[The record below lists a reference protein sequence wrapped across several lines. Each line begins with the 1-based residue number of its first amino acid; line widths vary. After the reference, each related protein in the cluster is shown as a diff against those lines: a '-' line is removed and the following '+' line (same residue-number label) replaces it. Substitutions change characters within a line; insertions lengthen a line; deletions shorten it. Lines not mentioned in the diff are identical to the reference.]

1 MSGIEP
7 ADLAK
12 AADIIAGAESVAYYA
27 WNGVGQ
33 SVTATQTDR
42 AISILYALTGSY
54 GRKGGN
60 VPGGAAS
67 FVDISGP
74 DLLSSTQR
82 GKALGLAERP
92 LGPGLQGWVTAR
104 DVYKAVLTK
113 APYPVR
119 MLMSFGTNL
128 LVSQPDTET
137 ARKAL
142 SALEFHVHA
151 DFFIN
156 ATARYAD
163 IILPVA
169 TSWEREG
176 LRTGFDGSLEGLR
189 HVQLRP
195 PVVAPVGEAR
205 SDTDIVMGLAAGLGL
220 GDRMFDLDAD
230 RGHDTALARTGLTV
244 EMLRASP
251 AGITVE
257 GAAQLDAQSIA
268 QDGRPRGYP
277 TPTGKIEIYSER
289 LMLSGYRPVPELDV
303 SELDARRSG
312 VPVAP
317 RQCQERRLLPQPASQ
332 HRLAAPADARSDRRD
347 VTGRCSL
354 PYDRSG

>member
-7 ADLAK
+7 DDLSK

-74 DLLSSTQR
+74 DLLSATQR

-137 ARKAL
+137 GPQGAVRAGVSRPCGLLHQCDGALRRHHSARRDFVGAGGI
-142 SALEFHVHA
+142 A
-151 DFFIN
+151 DRF
-156 ATARYAD
+156 RRQ
-163 IILPVA
+163 P
-169 TSWEREG
+169 R
-176 LRTGFDGSLEGLR
+176 GLR

-251 AGITVE
+251 AGITVD
-257 GAAQLDAQSIA
+257 GVAQLDAQSIA

-277 TPTGKIEIYSER
+277 TPTGKIEIYS
-289 LMLSGYRPVPELDV
+289 G
-303 SELDARRSG
+303 G
-312 VPVAP
+312 
-317 RQCQERRLLPQPASQ
+317 
-332 HRLAAPADARSDRRD
+332 
-347 VTGRCSL
+347 
-354 PYDRSG
+354 